1 MSTVQTKGRKNAKFE
16 VYPMFLGFFSRVHK
30 NGRWSFRANWGR
42 IFALLVFLGL
52 LAWVAF
58 SSMIYFVFKYS
69 RGFEDITVYDAAVA
83 PFDMEAHRRK
93 VGNYNINSALADFKS
108 GQITDFSKT
117 FGNLVMGVTRAPEN
131 IEGRLQLARIYVAM
145 GRPDIAIEKL
155 EQGILFGK
163 ENLDFVRLYVRL
175 LLDRMEDAKI
185 VAVGEKLLDPNDPYK
200 TESPQIRAYLAMS
213 LSSVYAM
220 HGDYTKSEKYL
231 KDYKLEKTL
240 PGILRISKNKW
251 EMGKRDEAIQII
263 ADNFQFPENKDPMY
277 ALLVNYYTAM
287 NDFETARRYCVL
299 RQSEDPFSPMPK
311 LELIKLLGKSGDT
324 ENQNK
329 MIDDYFSQNKRNNTA
344 MIHLANLAADKGDTK
359 LMRKIY
365 ENSIKEGFPAGTY
378 CLLLLESM
386 ITSGNYKQAVDF
398 SEEIL
403 KGKPSWTKQYDDV
416 FSAIRSIAYFAT
428 GNSNMSNVL
437 LSEILKRSKVS
448 PKVLVATARRF
459 DSLGAPLIANKILDD
474 AVNKYP
480 RHQMA
485 LIRLVQN
492 EIAIGDSS
500 NLDRHVLNLLKM
512 RRPPRN
518 LITDVF
524 NSLSS
529 DKFIFV
535 KNRGKILDEI
545 ELLKNNNST
554 GFSDVI
560 EETETSESMLD
571 I

>member
-1 MSTVQTKGRKNAKFE
+1 
-16 VYPMFLGFFSRVHK
+16 
-30 NGRWSFRANWGR
+30 
-42 IFALLVFLGL
+42 
-52 LAWVAF
+52 
-58 SSMIYFVFKYS
+58 
-69 RGFEDITVYDAAVA
+69 
-83 PFDMEAHRRK
+83 
-93 VGNYNINSALADFKS
+93 
-108 GQITDFSKT
+108 
-117 FGNLVMGVTRAPEN
+117 
-131 IEGRLQLARIYVAM
+131 
-145 GRPDIAIEKL
+145 
-155 EQGILFGK
+155 
-163 ENLDFVRLYVRL
+163 
-175 LLDRMEDAKI
+175 
-185 VAVGEKLLDPNDPYK
+185 
-200 TESPQIRAYLAMS
+200 
-213 LSSVYAM
+213 
-220 HGDYTKSEKYL
+220 
-231 KDYKLEKTL
+231 
-240 PGILRISKNKW
+240 
-251 EMGKRDEAIQII
+251 
-263 ADNFQFPENKDPMY
+263 
-277 ALLVNYYTAM
+277 
-287 NDFETARRYCVL
+287 
-299 RQSEDPFSPMPK
+299 
-311 LELIKLLGKSGDT
+311 
-324 ENQNK
+324 
-329 MIDDYFSQNKRNNTA
+329 
-344 MIHLANLAADKGDTK
+344 
-359 LMRKIY
+359 MRKIY
-365 ENSIKEGFPAGTY
+365 ENAIKEGFPAGTY

>member
-1 MSTVQTKGRKNAKFE
+1 M
-16 VYPMFLGFFSRVHK
+16 
-30 NGRWSFRANWGR
+30 
-42 IFALLVFLGL
+42 
-52 LAWVAF
+52 
-58 SSMIYFVFKYS
+58 
-69 RGFEDITVYDAAVA
+69 
-83 PFDMEAHRRK
+83 
-93 VGNYNINSALADFKS
+93 
-108 GQITDFSKT
+108 
-117 FGNLVMGVTRAPEN
+117 
-131 IEGRLQLARIYVAM
+131 
-145 GRPDIAIEKL
+145 
-155 EQGILFGK
+155 
-163 ENLDFVRLYVRL
+163 
-175 LLDRMEDAKI
+175 
-185 VAVGEKLLDPNDPYK
+185 
-200 TESPQIRAYLAMS
+200 
-213 LSSVYAM
+213 
-220 HGDYTKSEKYL
+220 
-231 KDYKLEKTL
+231 
-240 PGILRISKNKW
+240 
-251 EMGKRDEAIQII
+251 
-263 ADNFQFPENKDPMY
+263 
-277 ALLVNYYTAM
+277 
-287 NDFETARRYCVL
+287 
-299 RQSEDPFSPMPK
+299 
-311 LELIKLLGKSGDT
+311 
-324 ENQNK
+324 
-329 MIDDYFSQNKRNNTA
+329 
-344 MIHLANLAADKGDTK
+344 
-359 LMRKIY
+359 
-365 ENSIKEGFPAGTY
+365 
-378 CLLLLESM
+378 
-386 ITSGNYKQAVDF
+386 
-398 SEEIL
+398 
-403 KGKPSWTKQYDDV
+403 
-416 FSAIRSIAYFAT
+416 
-428 GNSNMSNVL
+428 

>member
-83 PFDMEAHRRK
+83 PFDMKAHRRK

-200 TESPQIRAYLAMS
+200 AESPQIRAYLAMS

-365 ENSIKEGFPAGTY
+365 ENSIKEGFSAGTY

>member
-1 MSTVQTKGRKNAKFE
+1 
-16 VYPMFLGFFSRVHK
+16 MFLGFFSRVHK

-52 LAWVAF
+52 LAWAAF

-69 RGFEDITVYDAAVA
+69 RGFEDITVYDAVVA
-83 PFDMEAHRRK
+83 PFNMDAHRRK
-93 VGNYNINSALADFKS
+93 VGNFNINSALADFKS

-185 VAVGEKLLDPNDPYK
+185 VAVGEKLLDPSDPYK
-200 TESPQIRAYLAMS
+200 AESPQIRAYLAMS

-403 KGKPSWTKQYDDV
+403 KGKPVRRRIFRDTLDSIFCDGQFEYVERAAFGNFETLESFAESVGCDRPQIRFARSTADCQQNSRRRGKQV
-416 FSAIRSIAYFAT
+416 SAPPNGVDKT
-428 GNSNMSNVL
+428 GA
-437 LSEILKRSKVS
+437 KRN
-448 PKVLVATARRF
+448 R
-459 DSLGAPLIANKILDD
+459 
-474 AVNKYP
+474 
-480 RHQMA
+480 
-485 LIRLVQN
+485 
-492 EIAIGDSS
+492 
-500 NLDRHVLNLLKM
+500 
-512 RRPPRN
+512 
-518 LITDVF
+518 
-524 NSLSS
+524 
-529 DKFIFV
+529 
-535 KNRGKILDEI
+535 NRGFVEFGQTRF
-545 ELLKNNNST
+545 ESSKNAPPAEKPDYGRIQQFVERQIHLRKKQGKNPRRDRTVEKQQFDGVLRRNRRNRNQRVYA
-554 GFSDVI
+554 GYLGIAQVFLWACGRKVRQP
-560 EETETSESMLD
+560 
-571 I
+571 